1 MDGNHTFRLVSRRKF
16 LLGLAGLPFLGALSQ
31 PAAEAVVPFQPFS
44 FAYLTD
50 VHLVNGLPDS
60 YKLTQESQLF
70 LQEVVKQLNG
80 AKVDF
85 VVFGGD
91 QVEGVGKEQ
100 VNWQLFLDIV
110 QGLNPPWSF
119 VLGEADL
126 IGETVH
132 KMRTFGPDWK
142 GRGIETEHPYW
153 SLNPVPDVHIVGLDS
168 SIPNTTAGGINE
180 EQLTWLKEDLQKNKK
195 YFTIIFCHHPL
206 LPPPPFDGGPPWERY
221 VIPDGASVRE
231 VIAPFSQVRLVISGH
246 VHVNKVQKEADV
258 WHVSSSSLD
267 VYPCQFKI
275 FKVDATS
282 ITMETWQV
290 PFPAL
295 VKKGRKTLD
304 ESNLAFDYN
313 RQHPD
318 QLAVLN
324 EGLPVDRDAILPLAP
339 GKPIQPL
346 KKKGPAPGTDD
357 KKDKDKDKD
366 KDKGKEAPAKKD
378 KKDKDEKKDK
388 DNKKD
393 KGDKDKGDKKKKSDK
408 KDKEPE
414 KNPAPKQV
422 EAPPAE
428 ETPETPE
435 DKKVP
440 DQPKEAPPAE
450 DNTQVESAPAPAPA
464 GD

>member
-1 MDGNHTFRLVSRRKF
+1 MDGNHNFRLVSRRKF
-16 LLGLAGLPFLGALSQ
+16 LLGLAGLPFVGALSQ
-31 PAAEAVVPFQPFS
+31 TAAQAVVPYQPFS

-50 VHLVNGLPDS
+50 VHLVNGVPDS

-70 LQEVVKQLNG
+70 LQEVVRQLNG

-142 GRGIETEHPYW
+142 GRGIETDQPYW

-168 SIPNTTAGGINE
+168 SIPNTTTGGISE
-180 EQLTWLKEDLQKNKK
+180 EQLSWLKEDLQKNKK

-221 VIPDGASVRE
+221 VVPDGASVRE
-231 VIAPFSQVRLVISGH
+231 VIAPFSQVRLVVSGH
-246 VHVNKVQKEADV
+246 IHVNKVQKEADV

-275 FKVDATS
+275 FKVDATA
-282 ITMETWQV
+282 IVMETWQV

-313 RQHPD
+313 RQRPD
-318 QLAVLN
+318 QLGVLN
-324 EGLPVDRDAILPLAP
+324 EGLPVDRDAIMPLAA

-357 KKDKDKDKD
+357 NKDKDKS
-366 KDKGKEAPAKKD
+366 KDKGQEAPAKKD
-378 KKDKDEKKDK
+378 KGDKKQ
-388 DNKKD
+388 
-393 KGDKDKGDKKKKSDK
+393 DKDKKKEKSKKEEMSKKKEKGKKKEKQDK
-408 KDKEPE
+408 
-414 KNPAPKQV
+414 PKKKPK
-422 EAPPAE
+422 AS
-428 ETPETPE
+428 E

>member
-1 MDGNHTFRLVSRRKF
+1 MDGNHTFRLISRRKF
-16 LLGLAGLPFLGALSQ
+16 LLGLAGLPFIGALSQ
-31 PAAEAVVPFQPFS
+31 PAAQAIVPYQPFS

-50 VHLVNGLPDS
+50 IHLVNGVADS

-70 LQEVVKQLNG
+70 LQEVVKQLNS

-100 VNWQLFLDIV
+100 ANWQLFLDIV

-119 VLGEADL
+119 VLGESDL

-142 GRGIETEHPYW
+142 GRGIETDHPYW
-153 SLNPVPDVHIVGLDS
+153 SLNPVPDVHIIGLDS
-168 SIPNTTAGGINE
+168 SIPNTTAGGITE

-231 VIAPFSQVRLVISGH
+231 VIAPFSQVRLVITGH
-246 VHVNKVQKEADV
+246 IHVNKVQKEADV

-275 FKVDATS
+275 FKVDANS

-313 RQHPD
+313 RQRPD

-324 EGLPVDRDAILPLAP
+324 EGLPVDRDAIMPLAA
-339 GKPIQPL
+339 GKTIQPL
-346 KKKGPAPGTDD
+346 KKKGPAPGTED
-357 KKDKDKDKD
+357 KKDKDKD

-378 KKDKDEKKDK
+378 KKEKEKAD
-388 DNKKD
+388 KKD
-393 KGDKDKGDKKKKSDK
+393 KGDKKDKADKKAKSQKPEKGDKQKKGGKQEQPPDK
-408 KDKEPE
+408 TIE
-414 KNPAPKQV
+414 
-422 EAPPAE
+422 
-428 ETPETPE
+428 E

-450 DNTQVESAPAPAPA
+450 DNTEVESAPAPTPTPA
-464 GD
+464 GE